1 MRTDE
6 VGSHHTQCPFTTPTI
21 NSLISRRSRLIKG
34 ELRVLKLT
42 RTYQEASLQPYFVNA
57 ALSIHS

>member
-1 MRTDE
+1 MRTDF

-21 NSLISRRSRLIKG
+21 NSLMIRLRRLIKG

-42 RTYQEASLQPYFVNA
+42 RTYQEASLQPHFMNMT
-57 ALSIHS
+57 LCIHG